1 MPRPKKVDRTQRIEV
16 QIPASILTKVKLEL
30 YSELEGRVP
39 FGSMSEL
46 LTELMT
52 DWLKARG
59 IEA

>member
-52 DWLKARG
+52 DWLKALG

>member
-46 LTELMT
+46 TTELMT